1 MGERAYARG
10 MVKGGGMATCRSE
23 DSALVRSGGVSRRE
37 ALLGIGAT
45 GLAAVA
51 FAKGLATAR
60 AQEATPAPAGGLPP
74 GVGIAPVIDIPIRP
88 EDVPTGP
95 FKVSVYHLTMEP
107 GAVIPES
114 SFPYP
119 NTVYV
124 ESGTLVCPGFGPRY
138 IIGADGSVREVGD
151 EDATIN
157 TGEAIYHPPDVVD
170 GAENRGTEVVSL
182 LAVDLVPGE
191 AMATP
196 SA

>member
-1 MGERAYARG
+1 MDTR
-10 MVKGGGMATCRSE
+10 RSD
-23 DSALVRSGGVSRRE
+23 DSAPVRSDGVSRRE
-37 ALLGIGAT
+37 VVLGLGAS

-51 FAKGLATAR
+51 LAKGLASAR
-60 AQEATPAPAGGLPP
+60 AQEATPAPEGGLPP

-88 EDVPTGP
+88 EDVPAGP

-107 GAVIPES
+107 GAVIPQS

-124 ESGTLVCPGFGPRY
+124 ESGTLVCPGFGPRF

-151 EDATIN
+151 EDATVN

-170 GAENRGTEVVSL
+170 GAENRGTVPVSL

-191 AMATP
+191 ATMATP

>member
-1 MGERAYARG
+1 MDTR
-10 MVKGGGMATCRSE
+10 RSD
-23 DSALVRSGGVSRRE
+23 DSAPIPWNGVSRRE
-37 ALLGIGAT
+37 VLLGIGAG
-45 GLAAVA
+45 GLAAAVLA
-51 FAKGLATAR
+51 HGLESAR
-60 AQEATPAPAGGLPP
+60 AQEGTPAPEGGLPP

-95 FKVSVYHLTMEP
+95 FKVSVYHLTLDP
-107 GAVIPES
+107 GAVIPQS

-151 EDATIN
+151 EDATVN
-157 TGEAIYHPPDVVD
+157 TGEAIYHPPDVID
-170 GAENRGTEVVSL
+170 GAENRGTELVSL

-196 SA
+196 SS